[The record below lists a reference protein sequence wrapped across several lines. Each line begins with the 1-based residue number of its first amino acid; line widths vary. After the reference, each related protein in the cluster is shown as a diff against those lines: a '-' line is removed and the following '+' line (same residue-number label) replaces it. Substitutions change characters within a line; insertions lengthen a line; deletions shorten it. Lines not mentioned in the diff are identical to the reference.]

1 MFNLHAKKSH
11 LTFSPCLLKSGDKQK
26 SSHEKKKAG
35 VYEPWLNETYQ
46 IHSSLV
52 SQVRQNGPRPCV
64 EKTGTGEVKILLHGH
79 SHFTGALVIEQR

>member
-11 LTFSPCLLKSGDKQK
+11 LTLSPCLLKLGDKVEIQSWK
-26 SSHEKKKAG
+26 EKAG

-64 EKTGTGEVKILLHGH
+64 GKMGRE
-79 SHFTGALVIEQR
+79 R